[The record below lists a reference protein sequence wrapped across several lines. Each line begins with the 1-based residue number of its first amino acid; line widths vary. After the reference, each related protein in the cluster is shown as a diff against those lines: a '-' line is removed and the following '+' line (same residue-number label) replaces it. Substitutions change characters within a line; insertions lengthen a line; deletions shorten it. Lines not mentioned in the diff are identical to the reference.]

1 MVFEKHIEQED
12 DLMSLQELIQ
22 DSRKIVIKIGSNTLS
37 TDKGAVNTQAMHNI
51 VEQLVER
58 MERTSSSFLPVQGS
72 AVWELSTSGSAERT

>member
-12 DLMSLQELIQ
+12 DLLSLQELIQ

-51 VEQLVER
+51 V
-58 MERTSSSFLPVQGS
+58 
-72 AVWELSTSGSAERT
+72 